1 MLSSLSDRTKMFIVY
16 SAVFLVA
23 VCNIMFEL
31 NWTTATGPVTL
42 ATVPTFIAPF
52 APRQAAP
59 FLDSVPADDAPAPAA
74 VPARPAAPQVS
85 NLCDQ
90 NACTEAYRS
99 FRASDCTYQPNEGP
113 RRLCT
118 RGRPPQ

>member
-1 MLSSLSDRTKMFIVY
+1 MFIVY

-52 APRQAAP
+52 APRQAVP
-59 FLDSVPADDAPAPAA
+59 FLDSVPADDAAAPAA
-74 VPARPAAPQVS
+74 APAKPAAPQVS

-90 NACTEAYRS
+90 AACTEAYRS